1 MIFNV
6 IITITLKSTED
17 LDGTITII
25 IKMVLKLGMQ
35 NSPRYGKDDGR
46 SPKRE
51 ERRHIETPC
60 VGAMEIVVVGPA
72 FDMRSPETQ
81 QQQVQCGLLTGLGKF
96 SDLVR
101 SRN

>member
-1 MIFNV
+1 M
-6 IITITLKSTED
+6 KSTKD
-17 LDGTITII
+17 LNGTIAI

-60 VGAMEIVVVGPA
+60 MGAMEIVMVGPA
-72 FDMRSPETQ
+72 FDLRSPETLQ
-81 QQQVQCGLLTGLGKF
+81 QQAQCGLLTGLGKF

-101 SRN
+101 SWN